1 MANEVK
7 KAIDNAV
14 DATKEA
20 LHRSKAD
27 AEHEKRAIY
36 GDVMTPGEHAES
48 MGREASENIKAGVD
62 KTKRKVRSAT

>member
-20 LHRSKAD
+20 IHRGNAD
-27 AEHEKRAIY
+27 AEREKRAIY

-48 MGREASENIKAGVD
+48 IGHEASENVKAGID
-62 KTKRKVRSAT
+62 KAKRKVRDAT